1 MKKEVVHKVVVH
13 NFVNLIEK
21 SHKIDFLSI
30 FFTSVCLRRF
40 FLLTRVRIFFP
51 FFYPD
56 ARRVAPISGS
66 VSSSTKR

>member
-21 SHKIDFLSI
+21 THKIDSLFI

-40 FLLTRVRIFFP
+40 FFL
-51 FFYPD
+51 
-56 ARRVAPISGS
+56 
-66 VSSSTKR
+66 